1 MNKHFEDT
9 AYYLKRAGNTAKK
22 GVAEELEPVKE
33 RVEKLRGEEEP
44 EPTRVEKVRE
54 ELGEIQE
61 RATGETKEAIGNARE
76 KLGDV
81 QQKIRS

>member
-22 GVAEELEPVKE
+22 GVAEELEPVKQK
-33 RVEKLRGEEEP
+33 VEGLRGEEEP

-54 ELGEIQE
+54 DLGEIQE
-61 RATGETKEAIGNARE
+61 RATGETKEAIGNARA

-81 QQKIRS
+81 RDDLRR